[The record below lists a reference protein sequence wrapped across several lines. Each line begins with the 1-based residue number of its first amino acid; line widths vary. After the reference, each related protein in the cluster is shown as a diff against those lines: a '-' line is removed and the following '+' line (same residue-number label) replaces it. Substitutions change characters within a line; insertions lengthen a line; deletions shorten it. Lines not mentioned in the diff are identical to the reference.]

1 MKILAAWSLALSL
14 VGLGLLSG
22 CGADVGP
29 VDNGALVAVDDSPD
43 QNPISQNGPASSPD
57 GGAPGAPDGGADGA
71 VPSNEVSYPIGTLLE
86 TTADL
91 NLRDAPSTAGKVLR
105 VMPNGSQVVTVN
117 VTTSQNG
124 FLNVK
129 HSGLE
134 GWAAA
139 KYLKKVVPPPSNG
152 GGSAA
157 PTDAAVARAK
167 AGVGF
172 SYWWGHGRWLASG
185 PTSSNKG
192 TCSGNCPSCSHG
204 GSYGADCSGYVGKIW
219 QVPASNSDIS
229 VDGHPYSTAGFVGS
243 SSLWSTVSRGSLKK
257 ADALVYNTNGAGHIL
272 LFESGDG
279 WGNLW
284 SYEARGCSYGIVHN
298 LRSCSSSY
306 KGIRRTGY

>member
-1 MKILAAWSLALSL
+1 MKTTAAWLLALSL
-14 VGLGLLSG
+14 VGIGLLSG
-22 CGADVGP
+22 CGAETGP
-29 VDNGALVAVDDSPD
+29 VDNGNLVGVDDSPD
-43 QNPISQNGPASSPD
+43 QNPVSQGGPLEAD
-57 GGAPGAPDGGADGA
+57 AGVAPDSAA
-71 VPSNEVSYPIGTLLE
+71 PVPAGEVSYPIGTLLE
-86 TTADL
+86 TTANL
-91 NLRDAPSTAGKVLR
+91 NLRDAPSTAGNVLR
-105 VMPNGSQVVTVN
+105 VMPLGSQVTTVN

-134 GWAAA
+134 GWASA
-139 KYLKKVVPPPSNG
+139 KYLQKVVPPPSNG
-152 GGSAA
+152 GSSSSPVDG
-157 PTDAAVARAK
+157 AVTRAK

-172 SYWWGHGRWLASG
+172 SYWWGHGRWLAGG

-192 TCSGNCPSCSHG
+192 TCSGSCPSCSHG

-219 QVPASNSDIS
+219 QVPSSNSDIS
-229 VDGHPYSTAGFVGS
+229 VDGHPYSTASFVGS

-257 ADALVYNTNGAGHIL
+257 ADALVYNSNGAGHIL